1 MRKTSAVLATL
12 SLAVLALTGCTA
24 APAFD
29 GVACD
34 RAATGDSVLSV
45 ADVTGDLGSLPDV
58 DVFGPVKVD
67 KTSYAD
73 ITVGDGRALTSDFQ
87 PLVLDIAFYGGTS
100 GEKLYNSEFDGDLSR
115 VNNLDFWTQKS
126 PGLGGVLECAT
137 AGSRVLAVLTPEDFG
152 QQNAEGFGLA
162 DGENVVAVIDVLD
175 VYPTRASGALQFN
188 DARGVPTVVRAVD
201 GTPGIIIP
209 DSAAPKKPVTQTLIK
224 GDGPKVKQGDL
235 IVNNIMAVNWDDKTV
250 TSNTWGSTASLGAAA
265 KELVGATV
273 GSQLL
278 VVIPAAEGSAATAV
292 VVDILGIVPAATQ

>member
-1 MRKTSAVLATL
+1 ML
-12 SLAVLALTGCTA
+12 
-24 APAFD
+24 D
-29 GVACD
+29 
-34 RAATGDSVLSV
+34 AATI
-45 ADVTGDLGSLPDV
+45 TGDLGSLPDV
-58 DVFGPVKVD
+58 EVFGPVKVD

-73 ITVGDGRALTSDFQ
+73 VTVGDGRALTSDFQ
-87 PLVLDIAFYGGTS
+87 PMVLDIAFYGGKS
-100 GEKLYNSEFDGDLSR
+100 GKKLYNSEFNGDLSR
-115 VNNLDFWTQKS
+115 VNNIDFWAQKS

-137 AGSRVLAVLTPEDFG
+137 AGSRVLAVLTPDDFG
-152 QQNAEGFGLA
+152 QQNVDGFGLA
-162 DGENVVAVIDVLD
+162 KDENVVAVIDVLE

-224 GDGPKVKQGDL
+224 GDGPKVKQGDIIL
-235 IVNNIMAVNWDDKTV
+235 NNIMAVDWDDKTV

-292 VVDILGIVPAATQ
+292 VVDILGIVPAAPQ